1 MRFKFKLLLSTLV
14 FLSACQTRLSF
25 EGRRYTKG
33 LYWNITHSKKFKKNT
48 TDKQAQVHEL
58 VKPINQQASCQ
69 KLPLPIQTIEK
80 TPISNIKT
88 QEPLNVKQR
97 YIRKAPSYVKAN
109 THSKAHKKLKSNSKS
124 KSILFDDKYIEIFK
138 IIMLCIF
145 NLWVGIISIALIYF
159 TIFDAIELIVPTVV
173 SVCLFAYLFN
183 INFKRIKK
191 FKASLNPPLEKPK
204 RKLINWVYKL
214 LLIILNIINVFI
226 ILLSFLLLLS
236 FFISIY
242 LDSAHVFVLLF
253 AALLG
258 FLISFGL
265 LKLIKKIIKYRI

>member
-1 MRFKFKLLLSTLV
+1 MRFKLLLSTLV

-33 LYWNITHSKKFKKNT
+33 VYWSITHSKKFKKNT
-48 TDKQAQVHEL
+48 TDKQLAQEL
-58 VKPINQQASCQ
+58 EPVKPINQQASCQ
-69 KLPLPIQTIEK
+69 KVPLLIQTFEK
-80 TPISNIKT
+80 APISNIKT

-97 YIRKAPSYVKAN
+97 YIKKAPSYVKAN
-109 THSKAHKKLKSNSKS
+109 THSKAHKKLNSESKL

-145 NLWVGIISIALIYF
+145 NLWAGIISVALIYY
-159 TIFDAIELIVPTVV
+159 TIFDAIEIILPTVV
-173 SVCLFAYLFN
+173 FVCLFAYLFY

-204 RKLINWVYKL
+204 RKLINWVYIL

>member
-109 THSKAHKKLKSNSKS
+109 THSKAHKKLNS
-124 KSILFDDKYIEIFK
+124 E
-138 IIMLCIF
+138 
-145 NLWVGIISIALIYF
+145 
-159 TIFDAIELIVPTVV
+159 
-173 SVCLFAYLFN
+173 
-183 INFKRIKK
+183 
-191 FKASLNPPLEKPK
+191 
-204 RKLINWVYKL
+204 RKLKSVLSDGKGLMILIFFLKVLKWIFLIASPFYLLGGILIGAFFDPYIGLFVIVMSL
-214 LLIILNIINVFI
+214 LGLLI
-226 ILLSFLLLLS
+226 S
-236 FFISIY
+236 Y
-242 LDSAHVFVLLF
+242 
-253 AALLG
+253 
-258 FLISFGL
+258 GL
-265 LKLIKKIIKYRI
+265 HKLIKKLKNNNLISVVERKGAAPLVKFT